1 MLSKLTK
8 VKSYILIIATVFLFL
23 SLSKSVEKVKRAN
36 SQVSDARVRVDE
48 VSKENSDLKSRLDS
62 VSQPLYIEKQLRDG
76 LGMAKEG
83 EVVLVLPDDEILRKL
98 APNDTYEEESLPD
111 PNWKKWKN
119 LFL

>member
-8 VKSYILIIATVFLFL
+8 IKSYILIFTMLFLFL
-23 SLSKSVEKVKRAN
+23 SLAKSVEKVKRAN
-36 SQVSDARVRVDE
+36 SQVSDARLRVDE
-48 VSKENSDLKSRLDS
+48 VSKENSDLQLRLENVRES
-62 VSQPLYIEKQLRDG
+62 LYIEKQLRDG

-98 APNDTYEEESLPD
+98 APNDIYEEESLPD
-111 PNWKKWKN
+111 PNWKRWKN